1 MARSKQ
7 VNQVKLRYNFVGNKK
22 YATRIQKVWCQRT
35 LPAVTRIQKVW
46 RRLSQEFRLFHRLSV
61 VHYREQRSINRLR
74 LEQRFPN
81 MLRRA
86 YAYDTRM
93 ERWRNNHGMN
103 PNLTANLAQAL
114 QAVGGQVIAGGPQ
127 NVD

>member
-7 VNQVKLRYNFVGNKK
+7 VNQVKLTYNFVGNKK
-22 YATRIQKVWCQRT
+22 YATRIQKVW
-35 LPAVTRIQKVW
+35 
-46 RRLSQEFRLFHRLSV
+46 RRLLQEFRLFPRLSV

-86 YAYDTRM
+86 HAYDTRM
-93 ERWRNNHGMN
+93 ERWRINHGMN

-114 QAVGGQVIAGGPQ
+114 QAVGGQVITGGPQ